1 MKGHLEVLKWLREIG
16 CPWDEKTCSHA
27 AEGGHLEVLK
37 WLREIGCPWDEETL
51 VSAITNDRYDVLR
64 WALANG
70 CPCDSLNEHL
80 REAYLEDEEDDY

>member
-1 MKGHLEVLKWLREIG
+1 
-16 CPWDEKTCSHA
+16 
-27 AEGGHLEVLK
+27 
-37 WLREIGCPWDEETL
+37 